1 MFRLPMNNL
10 KSLYLETARVFI
22 TFFMACRLSPFWTS
36 NNNYCYIC
44 NLIFISGAGKFDFS
58 FPV

>member
-10 KSLYLETARVFI
+10 KSLYLEMARVFI
-22 TFFMACRLSPFWTS
+22 TFFMACGFSQFWTS
-36 NNNYCYIC
+36 NNYCYIC
-44 NLIFISGAGKFDFS
+44 NLTFISGAGKFHFS